1 MANKLRII
9 SVGKVHDAQ
18 LKEAIAMYQK
28 RLSASIPVEW
38 VLLAPKTEATRPL
51 GIASESNSILRTLK
65 EAEFVILFDEK
76 GEQYTSDQFS
86 DALFTGLRK
95 HKDAALIIGGAYG
108 VNDEVKKRAHHIVSF
123 GAMVFPHQLVRLMV
137 IEQLY
142 RAACIQ
148 LDNGYHHS

>member
-9 SVGKVHDAQ
+9 SVGKAHDAL

-38 VLLAPKTEATRPL
+38 VLLALKTEATRSL

-65 EAEFVILFDEK
+65 DAEFVILFDEK
-76 GEQYTSDQFS
+76 GTQVTSEQFS
-86 DALFTGLRK
+86 DILFIGLRTY
-95 HKDAALIIGGAYG
+95 KDVALIIGGAYG
-108 VNDEVKKRAHHIVSF
+108 VNDEVKKRAHYIISF
-123 GAMVFPHQLVRLMV
+123 GNMVFPHQLIRLMV

-142 RAACIQ
+142 RAASIQ